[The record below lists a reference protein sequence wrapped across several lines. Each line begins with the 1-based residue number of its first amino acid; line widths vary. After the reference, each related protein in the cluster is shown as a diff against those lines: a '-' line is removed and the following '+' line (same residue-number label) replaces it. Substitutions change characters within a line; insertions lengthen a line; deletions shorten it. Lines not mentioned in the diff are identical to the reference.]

1 MPTPRFATLLGEQV
15 CHEFTASQ
23 QYVALAVWFDAHDL
37 PQLATHFY
45 RQAVEERNHAMM
57 MVRYMLDRDLPV
69 TVPGVGDVRNDFT
82 DVVEPVA
89 LAVAQEEQVTRQIEA
104 LFRAAREDGDFL
116 GEQFM
121 LWFIKEQV
129 EEVASMKTLLAIAQR
144 AGTDW
149 FQIENYLARESVGD
163 TGTDPGAP
171 EVAGGMLLA

>member
-69 TVPGVGDVRNDFT
+69 TVPGVGDVRI
-82 DVVEPVA
+82 
-89 LAVAQEEQVTRQIEA
+89 IEKGGVDYHE
-104 LFRAAREDGDFL
+104 LLSRVRELVDQCV
-116 GEQFM
+116 GEH
-121 LWFIKEQV
+121 
-129 EEVASMKTLLAIAQR
+129 
-144 AGTDW
+144 
-149 FQIENYLARESVGD
+149 
-163 TGTDPGAP
+163 
-171 EVAGGMLLA
+171 